1 MNVHIL
7 YQPAKE
13 DLAHLI
19 TLLDKNISLTAG
31 EPLPGFGEVQVLVA
45 GRPSQT
51 QLEQLG
57 PIEVLIIPWT
67 GIPPETRSLLIN
79 YPDLRIHN
87 LHHNAGAAAELALS
101 LLLAAAKQ
109 VIPLDQQLRKQDWR
123 PRYDKSSTVLLNGK
137 NALILGYG
145 EIGRLIKKYLEA
157 LSVNVWMIK
166 RTVESDT
173 NDELIYTPGKLN
185 ELLPET
191 DLLILALPHTEETDQ
206 LISHKE
212 LSLLPGNAI
221 LVNISRGKIV
231 DQEALY
237 MVLKNHQIFG
247 AGLDVWYNYPE
258 REEDRASTLPA
269 DFPFHELDNVV
280 MSPHRGGMV
289 QETETLRMA
298 ALAVLINA
306 AARGEPIPNRVDLDL
321 GY

>member
-7 YQPAKE
+7 SQPAKE
-13 DLAHLI
+13 DLAYLK
-19 TLLDKNISLTAG
+19 TLLDENITLTTG
-31 EPLPGFGEVQVLVA
+31 EPLPGFGEVQVLIA
-45 GRPSQT
+45 GRPSKA

-57 PIEVLIIPWT
+57 PIEILIIPWT
-67 GIPPETRSLLIN
+67 GIPPETRSLLLN

-87 LHHNAGAAAELALS
+87 LHHNAGAVAELALS

-145 EIGRLIKKYLEA
+145 EIGRLVKKYLEA
-157 LSVNVWMIK
+157 LSVNVRMIK

-173 NDELIYTPGKLN
+173 SNELIYSPEKLN
-185 ELLPET
+185 DLLPDT
-191 DLLILALPHTEETDQ
+191 NLLILAIPHTEETDQ
-206 LISHKE
+206 LISYKE

-237 MVLKNHQIFG
+237 KALKNRRIFG
-247 AGLDVWYNYPE
+247 AGLDVWYNYPKGE
-258 REEDRASTLPA
+258 DDRASTPPGE
-269 DFPFHELDNVV
+269 FPFHELDNVV

-289 QETETLRMA
+289 KETETLRMA

-306 AARGEPIPNRVDLDL
+306 ANRGDPVPNRVNLDL